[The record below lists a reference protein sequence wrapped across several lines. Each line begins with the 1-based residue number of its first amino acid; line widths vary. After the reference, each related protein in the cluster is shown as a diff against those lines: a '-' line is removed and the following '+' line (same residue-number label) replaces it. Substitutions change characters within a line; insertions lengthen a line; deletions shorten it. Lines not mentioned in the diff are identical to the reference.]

1 MMDNL
6 RRNIKFSILLFCII
20 LGLFFVSASYEKN
33 SNRLPLFD
41 LEIPQP
47 SEKMFMSSMD
57 FDESEMKVII
67 TLNNPD
73 EIWKNEVSSMSSLD
87 LKNLKTIMRLYVIDS
102 NDLETKHKFNSFN
115 GFSATISQQ
124 EYSGLLNNP
133 LVKSITVDEEVS
145 ILMQDTIDLVNATS
159 SWNLQVDGMNLT
171 GAGQSVCVIDTGVDY
186 THPDLGGCDKIYDVI
201 IDEEYLN
208 TSITSPNFSNNYS
221 DNFSLS
227 LMGEIT
233 IPGADSIQVFFDEFD
248 VEFWDTVYLGNGEG
262 ELYWM
267 YYGDL
272 GSFWSEEILGET
284 ISVFFMSDESIN
296 HKGFN
301 ISMARANFINSS
313 DCDKV
318 IGGID
323 YAYQSLDPMDVQGH
337 GTHCAGTVAADG
349 GIKGVAPDAKLVA
362 VKSLDNTGSG
372 RISDII
378 AGIEFCTENAE
389 KYNISVISMSLGGG
403 INYSSYCDVNLSVYP
418 TAINNAVL
426 NNISVVVA
434 TGNSANLTH
443 ISAPACIENAIRV
456 GSSVKDDNALSGF
469 SNRWLLDML
478 VAPGSSITSTCVG
491 GVACAKSGT
500 SMATPHV
507 AGAIAILNQYS
518 SLRNNLKTPYE
529 INQILINSGKQINDS
544 LTEINYS
551 RLDIYSAL
559 MLLDEYPP
567 LIEIYSPQDTIYNY
581 TEILINITA
590 EDDLSLDS
598 IWYNWNGTNY
608 TYTTELNITFD
619 EGDHVLHA
627 WANDTAGNINYT
639 NVSFTICIEN
649 ISNSSW
655 SEWINLSCSGE
666 QMNQSKY
673 LTEYDINGCGFSSN
687 ITHYEYQL
695 VGPEFHNTSS
705 IWSDI
710 GCVLNDMNQTRNITQ
725 YDSYNCVSNAT
736 FFEYRNLE
744 SNLTYTIWS
753 EWDFISCIN
762 QTHANYSSNRT
773 HYDSENVGCFTNQTE
788 SNYSIFES
796 LTCDITPPIIEI
808 KYPENMIYNNAT
820 QLLNISAI
828 DNVEIDSVWFNFN
841 GSNVSYEE
849 FVYVDFDEGDHVL
862 HAWANDTAGNINY
875 TNVSFFIDSLAPE
888 IIINTPLN
896 ISYNYSQNLL
906 NITAYDVNL
915 DSVWF
920 NFNGS
925 NISYEESVYVDFDQG
940 DHILHAW
947 ANDTAGNINYTNVSF
962 KIDTT
967 PPYYIDIITKISY
980 IYNATANHW
989 FNVSLFDLSGVDTA
1003 KFYLTYPNNTIV
1015 DFVMLNDDDIWY
1027 FNISNLSY
1035 GDYSYYLW
1043 ANDTVGNKDNLTK
1056 VSSFTIYEN
1065 FNDTYQTE
1073 INDSNFEVP
1082 ENVTL
1087 IFVETDNVLGNVTI
1101 SQNNSNGINLSFI
1114 NRPDNVINF
1123 ANKTIFNRSINVS
1136 KNLVVEIFANTTMV
1150 VDGLWDGSFILPE
1163 LIDININSSIN
1174 VSLALKIGSNNNI
1187 SFNQPVK
1194 VLLPGQAGKNVA
1206 WMSNGEDL
1214 NEIVIL
1220 CDDPVI
1226 PNITEGSCKINST
1239 FGDDLIVWTY
1249 HFTNFIAYEE
1259 IQDDDG
1265 SNDGSNGGSNGGS
1278 DNGGGSVT
1286 GSTVDVCISSWVCGD
1301 WGECI
1306 NGYQSRT
1313 CNDQNNCNPSIPS
1326 RPEERKRCFLPSSTD
1341 DDVNFTVNFTE
1352 EIIDENHLSQDNT
1365 ELNSGSEDD
1374 GLSSLSTEH
1383 TSDDEMKIDNDLEK
1397 TAYLSEIDRGKILW
1411 ISMIGIFLFIT
1422 VSTIFLVVKKNSYND
1437 DFDLNFSKVQKILDN
1452 EKTSLWQKMFSLR
1465 KEKDPVYK
1473 SIIDKETYS
1482 KLYNENKNKK

>member
-208 TSITSPNFSNNYS
+208 TSITSPNFPNNYS
-221 DNFSLS
+221 DNFSLL

-248 VEFWDTVYLGNGEG
+248 LEFWDTVYLGNGEG

-267 YYGDL
+267 YNGDL

-403 INYSSYCDVNLSVYP
+403 INYSSYCDVNLSVYS

-608 TYTTELNITFD
+608 TYTAELNIT
-619 EGDHVLHA
+619 
-627 WANDTAGNINYT
+627 
-639 NVSFTICIEN
+639 
-649 ISNSSW
+649 
-655 SEWINLSCSGE
+655 
-666 QMNQSKY
+666 
-673 LTEYDINGCGFSSN
+673 
-687 ITHYEYQL
+687 
-695 VGPEFHNTSS
+695 
-705 IWSDI
+705 
-710 GCVLNDMNQTRNITQ
+710 
-725 YDSYNCVSNAT
+725 
-736 FFEYRNLE
+736 
-744 SNLTYTIWS
+744 
-753 EWDFISCIN
+753 
-762 QTHANYSSNRT
+762 
-773 HYDSENVGCFTNQTE
+773 
-788 SNYSIFES
+788 
-796 LTCDITPPIIEI
+796 
-808 KYPENMIYNNAT
+808 
-820 QLLNISAI
+820 
-828 DNVEIDSVWFNFN
+828 
-841 GSNVSYEE
+841 
-849 FVYVDFDEGDHVL
+849 FDEGDHVL

-925 NISYEESVYVDFDQG
+925 NVSYEESVYVDFDEG
-940 DHILHAW
+940 DHVLHAW

-967 PPYYIDIITKISY
+967 PPYYTDIITKISY

-1265 SNDGSNGGSNGGS
+1265 SNGGSNGGS

-1286 GSTVDVCISSWVCGD
+1286 GSTVDVCISKWVCGD